1 MLSCSCA
8 EFDFDLGI
16 PPNTRFNH
24 VRRWLSHIHSS
35 GRHVLT
41 GRRAFSAL
49 WTEKEASPPSA
60 ESGRVAKTLAWC
72 STSASRF
79 LQKLTLCGLG
89 RIRRAARIGTG
100 VWPRLIRS
108 SPLPP
113 LPPDD
118 GHPQT
123 NVHRRL
129 RPQIQWFPQGD
140 AWWRARGLELGVEAL
155 ANHLARP
162 VRLPSAWN
170 HNNEDSGLRHR
181 WLFSRLGSCRG
192 DQKIDKALWTG
203 TSETRD
209 AARDPGPMDGWG
221 IAASNRVSVA
231 KPERAGLKEPLGY
244 KDTAD
249 DSSGVLSL
257 WWPPS
262 CVVKPQCFPGSL
274 ARRFVGDGID
284 GSCRSRFAAIH
295 GLVDCHAP
303 SQGMNA
309 SHNTRNP
316 IHALYSGREARLS
329 PGQDVDDALDA
340 GIPS

>member
-1 MLSCSCA
+1 MRFGANQTGCSNRDRGVA
-8 EFDFDLGI
+8 A
-16 PPNTRFNH
+16 P
-24 VRRWLSHIHSS
+24 HSL
-35 GRHVLT
+35 V
-41 GRRAFSAL
+41 
-49 WTEKEASPPSA
+49 SPP
-60 ESGRVAKTLAWC
+60 
-72 STSASRF
+72 
-79 LQKLTLCGLG
+79 
-89 RIRRAARIGTG
+89 
-100 VWPRLIRS
+100 
-108 SPLPP
+108 PLS
-113 LPPDD
+113 PDD

-209 AARDPGPMDGWG
+209 AARDPGPMDGWR

-249 DSSGVLSL
+249 DSSEVLSL

-284 GSCRSRFAAIH
+284 GSCRSRFGTIH

-309 SHNTRNP
+309 SHSTRNP

-329 PGQDVDDALDA
+329 PGQDADGALDA